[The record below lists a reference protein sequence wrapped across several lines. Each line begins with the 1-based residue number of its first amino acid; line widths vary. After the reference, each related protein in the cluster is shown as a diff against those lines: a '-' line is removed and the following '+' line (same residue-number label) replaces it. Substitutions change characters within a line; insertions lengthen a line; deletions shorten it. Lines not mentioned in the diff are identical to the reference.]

1 MNTYKYSA
9 LSRDGAKVSGVIEA
23 LDEYAAVE
31 RIKTNCPVVLEI
43 NEVQD
48 KKKSALDI
56 EIGSKKVD
64 TKALSV
70 ICSQFATILGAGV
83 DVATCMEMIAGQ
95 TEDKKLRK
103 MLEESAKDVAQGNS
117 IATSM
122 EKNCPELPV
131 TFIETIRAGE
141 LSGTL
146 EESFATLKDYFT
158 RNYQLKQ
165 KVKSALSYPIFV
177 VVVAIV
183 VVIVVMV
190 KVVPTLTQV
199 FGEMGGTLP
208 FPTVLLINTSRFF
221 AKAWPFIA
229 LIAILGFLGFKY
241 WTSTEE
247 GKLKWAKFLLEM
259 PVMGKINSFSGAAD
273 FASTMSALLKAG
285 LPVTNALE
293 VTSRVLDNYI
303 LATETRKLSE
313 KVQTGMKLGDA
324 MRNAKVFPQTL
335 TEMTAIG
342 EDTGEL
348 EKTLKTIADYYS
360 QEADYAMT
368 AAISKLEPT
377 LLVFLAIFAGW
388 IVIAIYMPMFT
399 MYNLF

>member
-1 MNTYKYSA
+1 
-9 LSRDGAKVSGVIEA
+9 
-23 LDEYAAVE
+23 
-31 RIKTNCPVVLEI
+31 
-43 NEVQD
+43 
-48 KKKSALDI
+48 
-56 EIGSKKVD
+56 
-64 TKALSV
+64 
-70 ICSQFATILGAGV
+70 
-83 DVATCMEMIAGQ
+83 
-95 TEDKKLRK
+95 
-103 MLEESAKDVAQGNS
+103 
-117 IATSM
+117 
-122 EKNCPELPV
+122 
-131 TFIETIRAGE
+131 
-141 LSGTL
+141 
-146 EESFATLKDYFT
+146 
-158 RNYQLKQ
+158 
-165 KVKSALSYPIFV
+165 
-177 VVVAIV
+177 
-183 VVIVVMV
+183 
-190 KVVPTLTQV
+190 
-199 FGEMGGTLP
+199 
-208 FPTVLLINTSRFF
+208 
-221 AKAWPFIA
+221 
-229 LIAILGFLGFKY
+229 
-241 WTSTEE
+241 
-247 GKLKWAKFLLEM
+247 M